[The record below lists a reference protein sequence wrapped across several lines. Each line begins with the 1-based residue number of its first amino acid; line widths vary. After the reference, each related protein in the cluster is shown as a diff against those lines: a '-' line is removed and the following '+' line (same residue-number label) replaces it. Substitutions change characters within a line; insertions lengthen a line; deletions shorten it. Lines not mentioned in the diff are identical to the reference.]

1 MESVPDL
8 LGNGEMRACG
18 VEVERILSTAL
29 PDYVWRAQVV
39 DAMAHGGVPMSRRR
53 AFWVGT
59 KRNEKLA
66 P

>member
-59 KRNEKLA
+59 KWSDKPA
-66 P
+66 S